1 MDVGWLERS
10 ETLLSRLPIRKI
22 NSNAMVPFQWNFNQ
36 AKRYRMIKEQWRTT
50 GKIRVLDL
58 KSRRVGV
65 SAQTD
70 GIFWCAGMAFPNM
83 NIKIVAHLQGSSEEL
98 FRVPSDLSRAFPG
111 FATEDIQMKRIFFPH
126 EEGQSTITL
135 ATAGTPAAG
144 RGGTL
149 TMCHL
154 CLRGDSLIA
163 GVDGELRRIDGLREG
178 DFVRTHR
185 GTVSKISL
193 ITSKSDDRKIVTI
206 KTWMNCETLTVTED
220 HKVWTTLGWVPA
232 RELTKEHWIGTPIR
246 SFSGKLQGVD
256 LPSYR
261 DVWGRKKRGKCDGGL
276 VSLDKEFGF
285 FCGYYIAEGYLG
297 NNPNGAH
304 SVSFSHHQDE
314 AAFAERAANAV
325 LRWSTSHKTKKQEGK
340 RACTSVYGTSLAR
353 WIEKEFGRADGKKIP
368 DWLFDAP
375 RAFAEGFVLGY
386 LCGDGSKTLAKT
398 QGYECPSIYA
408 TSTRPGIL
416 YQFRHL
422 LAALGIGW
430 GGITKRP
437 GFVDSRGWNNKAAWT
452 ISINGHAAIKLREL
466 LGMVGVNN
474 SKQRA
479 AGQKYRMLDGWIW
492 TRVKSISPDS
502 ADSVWDIEVDHPDH
516 SFETVIGAVANSEAA
531 YYPSDDSFTSMI
543 SSVSKG
549 PGSAIVIESTAN
561 GREGPGE
568 AFFEYWT
575 NAVAGRNGYIPMF
588 LCWLEDPACIRPE
601 EEAEDAPADDL
612 EKELMNPPFNAT
624 RAQIAWMRQTK
635 AEDCR
640 DVEAKWLQD
649 FPHCPQVAFQVSG
662 SPAFA
667 REEIAYG
674 YGTVKPPLCQGDFIR
689 APNGGFRFEK
699 RNDGRTLIWK
709 FPFDKN
715 GKSDGHKYYIG
726 ADSAAGVEDRDF
738 AAGVVLCGQTGELA
752 ARIAETMDPE
762 EFADQLDMM
771 GRWYNLALIN
781 PELTGGLGRWTLVKL
796 RDVFRYPQIAKWKG
810 RFDRKRGK
818 DISNALGFEMNNST
832 RRLIIDAARSGMR
845 MAMKGEPGG
854 LVIND
859 EALQTQISLCTIK
872 EWRWEVARGH
882 DDILVAWAIACLTRE
897 EFPPP
902 RMTFAPKSTME
913 PETPAQK
920 LEALGIGSVKLE
932 SELPGMFQSEM
943 RRIIRQAGL
952 NSAMRG
958 TGRVK
963 RDRLIGI

>member
-154 CLRGDSLIA
+154 
-163 GVDGELRRIDGLREG
+163 
-178 DFVRTHR
+178 
-185 GTVSKISL
+185 
-193 ITSKSDDRKIVTI
+193 
-206 KTWMNCETLTVTED
+206 
-220 HKVWTTLGWVPA
+220 
-232 RELTKEHWIGTPIR
+232 
-246 SFSGKLQGVD
+246 
-256 LPSYR
+256 
-261 DVWGRKKRGKCDGGL
+261 
-276 VSLDKEFGF
+276 
-285 FCGYYIAEGYLG
+285 
-297 NNPNGAH
+297 
-304 SVSFSHHQDE
+304 
-314 AAFAERAANAV
+314 
-325 LRWSTSHKTKKQEGK
+325 
-340 RACTSVYGTSLAR
+340 
-353 WIEKEFGRADGKKIP
+353 
-368 DWLFDAP
+368 
-375 RAFAEGFVLGY
+375 
-386 LCGDGSKTLAKT
+386 
-398 QGYECPSIYA
+398 
-408 TSTRPGIL
+408 
-416 YQFRHL
+416 
-422 LAALGIGW
+422 
-430 GGITKRP
+430 
-437 GFVDSRGWNNKAAWT
+437 
-452 ISINGHAAIKLREL
+452 
-466 LGMVGVNN
+466 
-474 SKQRA
+474 
-479 AGQKYRMLDGWIW
+479 
-492 TRVKSISPDS
+492 
-502 ADSVWDIEVDHPDH
+502 
-516 SFETVIGAVANSEAA
+516 SEAA

-845 MAMKGEPGG
+845 MGMKGEPGG
-854 LVIND
+854 LSIND

-932 SELPGMFQSEM
+932 SELPGMFESEM